1 MTSHRLK
8 NKLYIFLLPVLA
20 LFSGCRL
27 HRPSEV
33 LSPKEMETF
42 LYDYHL
48 SQGIISE
55 LPQDQK
61 YKAQA
66 LTDWALEKN
75 GISSEQ
81 LETSLIWYTRYPG
94 EFAKIY
100 KKLNRRIDAEY
111 KESQNIISRMEK
123 RSFSIGSGDSVSL
136 WYPDSL
142 IILNSSRYM
151 SGLRMEQIGGESF
164 LPCDTIVWNG
174 TATIISPDTVNVSG
188 LYMAMTLAYEDSIST
203 MDTILT
209 GSGSN
214 GIRFSMVLDTVQSMK
229 SVRFLAQYLEDS
241 ESNSRGMALI
251 SGIDMMR
258 YHSNADTLALPDSAS
273 AFVEQADTL

>member
-1 MTSHRLK
+1 MTNHRLK
-8 NKLYIFLLPVLA
+8 NSSCILLLLALA

-33 LSPKEMETF
+33 LSPKEMERF

-100 KKLNRRIDAEY
+100 KKLNRRIDAEC
-111 KESQNIISRMEK
+111 KESQNIISRMER
-123 RSFSIGSGDSVSL
+123 RSFSVGSGDSVSL
-136 WYPDSL
+136 WYLDSL
-142 IILNSSRYM
+142 MILNSSRYM
-151 SGLRMEQIGGESF
+151 SKLTMEQVGGESF

-174 TATIISPDTVNVSG
+174 IATIISPDTVNSSS
-188 LYMAMTLAYEDSIST
+188 LYLAMTLAYADSIST
-203 MDTILT
+203 LDTILC

-214 GIRFSMVLDTVQSMK
+214 GIRFSMVLDSVESMK

-241 ESNSRGMALI
+241 ESWRRGMAFI
-251 SGIDMMR
+251 SGIGMTR
-258 YHSNADTLALPDSAS
+258 YHSKADTLALPDSA
-273 AFVEQADTL
+273 AAVVVETDSL